1 MSIYL
6 GNTQFN
12 QVEDRL
18 GYRLTEEDK
27 KIWAK
32 YHSQNAD
39 LSDKESC
46 FHIFDIPRCIHF
58 KGNPA
63 KEAIMKMFTPEK
75 LVNSVGTFQVCAV
88 K

>member
-1 MSIYL
+1 MNIYL

-12 QVEDRL
+12 QVEERL

-27 KIWAK
+27 VLWAK

-39 LSDKESC
+39 LSGKESC
-46 FHIFDIPRCIHF
+46 FHIFDMPTCIQF
-58 KGNPA
+58 KGEPA
-63 KEAIMKMFTPEK
+63 KNAIMKMFTPEK
-75 LVNSVGTFQVCAV
+75 LINPMGKFEVQSV